1 MPEKRMMSKK
11 IVDSDP
17 FLEMPLSAQA
27 LYLHLLVRADDDGF
41 VNNPKKII
49 RCIGASQEDFN
60 VLVEKRFILCF
71 ESGVIVIKHWRIH
84 NYIRGDRYH
93 ETQYME
99 EKSRLKIK
107 ENGAYTMNI
116 KPDNSIQNNDVIPN
130 GNQLPTSGMT
140 CDIPN
145 AYQMDTE
152 IRLDQI
158 SIDKTNNIVSKDTIR
173 STDVQRV
180 IEEWNSLG
188 LRKVTKLVP
197 GTQRYSLLR
206 KRIQDYGL
214 VDVLRAIKLIHDC
227 PFLLGHSDRGWQI
240 TFDWFVKPNN
250 FPKVL
255 DGNYLDKTASDLQVS
270 TKKSDDWQ

>member
-49 RCIGASQEDFN
+49 RCIGASQEDFK

-84 NYIRGDRYH
+84 NYIKKDRYH
-93 ETQYME
+93 ETQYIE

-107 ENGAYTMNI
+107 ENGAYTMNAVTE
-116 KPDNSIQNNDVIPN
+116 KSTHNSDESQAWSQHGANMEPERSQTGAKVEP
-130 GNQLPTSGMT
+130 
-140 CDIPN
+140 
-145 AYQMDTE
+145 E

-158 SIDKTNNIVSKDTIR
+158 SIDKININTMCMADANALFEQLWKSYPVKKGKGQVSDT
-173 STDVQRV
+173 
-180 IEEWNSLG
+180 
-188 LRKVTKLVP
+188 KKKKLLQI
-197 GTQRYSLLR
+197 GA
-206 KRIQDYGL
+206 DEMG
-214 VDVLRAIKLIHDC
+214 RAIKRYLADLEKDSWRK
-227 PFLLGHSDRGWQI
+227 PQNGS
-240 TFDWFVKPNN
+240 TFFNSGYVD
-250 FPKVL
+250 
-255 DGNYLDKTASDLQVS
+255 YLDCNYGCQES
-270 TKKSDDWQ
+270 KKAIVEEVLPEEELVGDDW

>member
-99 EKSRLKIK
+99 EKNMLKIK
-107 ENGAYTMNI
+107 ENGAYSMNI
-116 KPDNSIQNNDVIPN
+116 KPENNVQNNDVIPN
-130 GNQLPTSGMT
+130 GNQMPTSGMT

-145 AYQMDTE
+145 AYQMEPE

-158 SIDKTNNIVSKDTIR
+158 SIDKININTMCTTDADALFEQLWKSYPVKKGKGQVSEAK
-173 STDVQRV
+173 
-180 IEEWNSLG
+180 
-188 LRKVTKLVP
+188 KKKLLQV
-197 GTQRYSLLR
+197 GH
-206 KRIQDYGL
+206 DEME
-214 VDVLRAIKLIHDC
+214 RAIKRYLADLEKESWRK
-227 PFLLGHSDRGWQI
+227 PQNGS
-240 TFDWFVKPNN
+240 TFFNSGYVD
-250 FPKVL
+250 
-255 DGNYLDKTASDLQVS
+255 YLDCNYGYQEP
-270 TKKSDDWQ
+270 KKAVVEEVLPDEELVGDDWWK

>member
-130 GNQLPTSGMT
+130 DNQLPTSGMT

-270 TKKSDDWQ
+270 TKSDDWQ